1 MKVEPPELLV
11 VDAPGWWDWLEEN
24 HTDPVGV
31 RLVIAK
37 KGVTE
42 PTCITQAEAM
52 EAALCFGW
60 IDGQVGR
67 RDEAT
72 YLQRF
77 TPRRARSPWSATNAA
92 AAERLIASGDMQ
104 PSGLAEVQRARADG
118 RWPGD

>member
-1 MKVEPPELLV
+1 
-11 VDAPGWWDWLEEN
+11 
-24 HTDPVGV
+24 
-31 RLVIAK
+31 
-37 KGVTE
+37 
-42 PTCITQAEAM
+42 
-52 EAALCFGW
+52 
-60 IDGQVGR
+60 VGR